1 MRNFLS
7 NKLLGF
13 ALMIGCLMIT
23 SSTFAQSNPDLDP
36 LIQNIYARNHVL
48 LNGNWNY
55 LIDQLE
61 VGYYDYRRT
70 PTPNGFFKDPQVD
83 HIKTYKE
90 YDFDSAPVMRI
101 PSDWNTQN
109 AQLFYYEG
117 TVWFKRKFNYQADK
131 EKKRA
136 YLYFGAINYDSK
148 VYLNGTKVGEHIG
161 GYTPF
166 NMEVTDQL
174 KEGENFVVVKVD
186 NKRYA
191 EAVPTLNCDWFNY
204 GGITRDVM
212 LIEVPQT
219 YIRSYKLQL
228 KKDTKDVL
236 SGYVQLSG
244 ETDLQQRVIVEVPQL
259 KLKQEVTTDENG
271 YAAFEIKAKPKLW
284 SPDTPNLYAVTITSG
299 TDKVNDKI
307 GFRTIETRGREILL
321 NGAPVF
327 LKGISIHEEAPFY
340 SGRICSEAENLTLL
354 NWAKELGCNYVR
366 LAHYPH
372 NEKMVRMAEELGL
385 MVWSE
390 IPVYW
395 TIQWEN
401 PATYSN
407 ALNQLNEMIERDQNR
422 AAVIIWSIANETPHG
437 QARDTFL
444 SNLSKAARA
453 KDNTRLISMAM
464 ERSDKSP
471 TVLSIQDEM
480 SKYVDVVACN
490 QYLGWYDGINEKIDR
505 VSWEIDYEKPLVFS
519 EFGGGA
525 VAGYHGDKTQIWT
538 EEYQEELYIKTLR
551 MIDERMPQVAGISPW
566 ILMDF
571 RSPRRLLPQIQDGFN
586 RKGLISNR
594 GEKKKAFGILK
605 EWYQKK

>member
-1 MRNFLS
+1 MKNFLKS
-7 NKLLGF
+7 KLLGF
-13 ALMIGCLMIT
+13 CLLIGCMT
-23 SSTFAQSNPDLDP
+23 VNDTFAQSNPELDP
-36 LIQNIYARNHVL
+36 LIQNVYGRNPIL

-55 LIDQLE
+55 LVDQLE
-61 VGYYDYRRT
+61 VGYYNYRRT
-70 PTPNGFFKDPQVD
+70 PDPNGFFKDPQVD
-83 HIKTYKE
+83 NIKTYKE
-90 YDFDSAPVMRI
+90 YDFDSAPVMKI

-117 TVWFKRKFNYQADK
+117 TVWFKHKFNYQSSQQ
-131 EKKRA
+131 KKRS
-136 YLYFGAINYDSK
+136 YLYFGAINYDAK
-148 VYLNGTKVGEHIG
+148 VYLNGQKVGEHIG

-166 NMEVTDQL
+166 NMEVTGVL

-191 EAVPTLNCDWFNY
+191 EAIPTLNCDWFNY

-212 LIEVPQT
+212 LVEVPQT
-219 YIRSYKLQL
+219 YIQSYRLQL
-228 KKDTKDVL
+228 KKGTKDIL
-236 SGYVQLSG
+236 SGYVQLNG
-244 ETDLQQRVIVEVPQL
+244 EANLEQSISIEIPQL
-259 KLKQEVTTDENG
+259 KIKNEITTDVNG
-271 YAAFEIKAKPKLW
+271 YVAFEIKAKPKLW
-284 SPDTPNLYAVTITSG
+284 SMETPNLYDVSIVAA
-299 TDKVNDKI
+299 TDKTKDKI

-321 NGAPVF
+321 NGESIF

-372 NEKMVRMAEELGL
+372 NEKMVRMAEEMGL

-401 PATYSN
+401 PATYAN
-407 ALNQLNEMIERDQNR
+407 ALNQLSEMIERDQNR

-437 QARDTFL
+437 KARDAFL
-444 SNLSKAARA
+444 SNLSKAAKE
-453 KDNTRLISMAM
+453 KDDSRLISMAM

-471 TVLSIQDEM
+471 TILSIQDEM
-480 SKYVDVVACN
+480 NKYVDIISCN
-490 QYLGWYDGINEKIDR
+490 QYLGWYDGTNEKIDR
-505 VSWEIDYEKPLVFS
+505 VRWEIDYEKPLILS

-525 VAGYHGDKTQIWT
+525 VSGYHGDKTQIWT

-551 MIDERMPQVAGISPW
+551 MIDERMPEVAGISPW

-594 GEKKKAFGILK
+594 GQKKKAFWVLN